1 MTWSKSFAHFIET
14 NQKISPSKTAIC
26 TKKSLGQKIYPLLK
40 FNLIIVLKVRTI
52 RIHIFDL
59 KRKQAIDDALAL
71 QFIGKVSKSLNFMG
85 ATLW

>member
-1 MTWSKSFAHFIET
+1 MVKKLCLTLLKQIKNKSFQ
-14 NQKISPSKTAIC
+14 NSNLYK
-26 TKKSLGQKIYPLLK
+26 KKSWGQKIYPLLK

-52 RIHIFDL
+52 GIHIFDL